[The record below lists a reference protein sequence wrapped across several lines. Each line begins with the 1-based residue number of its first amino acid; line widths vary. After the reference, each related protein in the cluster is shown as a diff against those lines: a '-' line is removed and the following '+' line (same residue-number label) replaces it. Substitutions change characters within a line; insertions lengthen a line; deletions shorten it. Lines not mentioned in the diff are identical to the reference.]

1 MKGEELNK
9 TAKNAGHKTKMK
21 LSVGDRIFNLVNAVI
36 MIIICL
42 VIVYPIYYVI
52 IASITD
58 PVIVNSGR
66 PLFYPVKLYLNGY
79 KTTLSYTPLWTAY
92 GNTISYTVV
101 GTLVSL
107 FATIPAGYALSRKD
121 LPGRRGLI
129 FLFTFTMFFSGG
141 IIPLYLT
148 IRNLGIY
155 NSIWAMV
162 LPVAVSAYNLIVCR
176 SFFEAGVPDEL
187 LEAARVEGANDFIL
201 FSSTIIAV
209 MCLFYATAMWNQFF
223 NALMYLQDDNKMPLQ
238 VVLRNLV
245 LMNQANQMGS
255 SGDAMVTKQKLA
267 EQLKY
272 CIVVVSAAPLL
283 VVYPFIQKYF
293 AKGVTIG
300 AVKG

>member
-1 MKGEELNK
+1 MKGQELNK

-187 LEAARVEGANDFIL
+187 LEASKVDGCSDFTFFFKIAIPFL
-201 FSSTIIAV
+201 PPSSLLCACS
-209 MCLFYATAMWNQFF
+209 M
-223 NALMYLQDDNKMPLQ
+223 
-238 VVLRNLV
+238 LRRC
-245 LMNQANQMGS
+245 GTS
-255 SGDAMVTKQKLA
+255 SSMR
-267 EQLKY
+267 
-272 CIVVVSAAPLL
+272 
-283 VVYPFIQKYF
+283 
-293 AKGVTIG
+293 
-300 AVKG
+300 

>member
-1 MKGEELNK
+1 MKGQELNK

-107 FATIPAGYALSRKD
+107 FATIPKGSSRKTGAD
-121 LPGRRGLI
+121 IPFYLHHVFQRRYH
-129 FLFTFTMFFSGG
+129 
-141 IIPLYLT
+141 P
-148 IRNLGIY
+148 
-155 NSIWAMV
+155 
-162 LPVAVSAYNLIVCR
+162 P
-176 SFFEAGVPDEL
+176 VPDNQKPGNL
-187 LEAARVEGANDFIL
+187 QFHMGHG
-201 FSSTIIAV
+201 
-209 MCLFYATAMWNQFF
+209 TAGGS
-223 NALMYLQDDNKMPLQ
+223 
-238 VVLRNLV
+238 LRL
-245 LMNQANQMGS
+245 
-255 SGDAMVTKQKLA
+255 
-267 EQLKY
+267 
-272 CIVVVSAAPLL
+272 
-283 VVYPFIQKYF
+283 
-293 AKGVTIG
+293 
-300 AVKG
+300 

>member
-1 MKGEELNK
+1 MNN
-9 TAKNAGHKTKMK
+9 THKTKMK
-21 LSVGDRIFNLVNAVI
+21 MSKGDRLFNIINYTI
-36 MIIICL
+36 MALICIA
-42 VIVYPIYYVI
+42 IVYPIYHVV
-52 IASITD
+52 IASVTD
-58 PVIVNSGR
+58 PVIVNSGK
-66 PLFYPVKLYLNGY
+66 PLFYPEKLYLEGY
-79 KTTLSYTPLWTAY
+79 KTTLNYKPLWNSY
-92 GNTISYTVV
+92 KNTVVYTVV

-107 FATIPAGYALSRKD
+107 FATIPAGYALSRSD

-129 FLFTFTMFFSGG
+129 FVFTFTMFFSGG

-148 IRNLGIY
+148 IRAVGIY

-176 SFFEAGVPDEL
+176 SFFESGIPHEL
-187 LEAARVEGANDFIL
+187 LEVSKVDGCSDFRFFLQIAIPL
-201 FSSTIIAV
+201 SKTIIAV
-209 MCLFYATAMWNQFF
+209 MALFYATAMWNQFF
-223 NALMYLQDDNKMPLQ
+223 NALMYLQDDNRMPLQ

-255 SGDAMVTKQKLA
+255 SGDEMITKQKMA

-283 VVYPFIQKYF
+283 AVYPFLQKYF
-293 AKGVTIG
+293 AKGVTLG